1 MELNEMKKGQE
12 YIRIIPDKNDWTFTH
27 NVAVF
32 DGISE
37 NGKMLVHFRDETVF
51 TKTCGNKPREISF
64 TAGWVPANSIFD
76 GPKSD
81 LSKYEGR
88 QIKQIKPVLLH
99 SGIKHVP
106 LRSKNHPF
114 DKPYM
119 LIRTDKDYYDESYM
133 GKKVKLIS
141 ATKYHI
147 IIDDDGIQK
156 ILDSR
161 YVSPEIWTL
170 AE

>member
-1 MELNEMKKGQE
+1 MKLNEMVKGHE

-32 DGISE
+32 DRISE
-37 NGKMLVHFRDETVF
+37 KGNMLIHFRDETVF
-51 TKTCGNKPREISF
+51 TKTCGNKPREITF
-64 TAGWVPANSIFD
+64 NAGWVPANSIFD
-76 GPKSD
+76 GLKSD

-88 QIKQIKPVLLH
+88 QIKQVKPVLLH
-99 SGIKHVP
+99 SGIKHVSS
-106 LRSKNHPF
+106 RSPKHPF
-114 DKPYM
+114 GKPYV
-119 LIRTDKDYYDESYM
+119 LICTDKDYYDKSYM
-133 GKKVKLIS
+133 KKNVRLIS

-161 YVSPEIWTL
+161 YASPEIWTL

>member
-1 MELNEMKKGQE
+1 MKLNEMKKGQE

-51 TKTCGNKPREISF
+51 TKTCGNKPREITF
-64 TAGWVPANSIFD
+64 NAGWVPANSIFD
-76 GPKSD
+76 GLKSD

-99 SGIKHVP
+99 SGIKHVSS
-106 LRSKNHPF
+106 RSPKHPF
-114 DKPYM
+114 DKTYF
-119 LIRTDKDYYDESYM
+119 LIRTGKDYYDKSYM
-133 GKKVKLIS
+133 YAKVKLIS
-141 ATKYHI
+141 ATKYHLLI
-147 IIDDDGIQK
+147 EDDGIQK

-161 YVSPEIWTL
+161 YSNPNLWIL